1 MKKKKEPLQM
11 CFKMLQAKTNKIR
24 GRTQFKKYFTTKFH
38 AVENA
43 LKCQGQKRFCCV
55 LVLGLAGREKMRK
68 TTSKTISGVQG
79 QRAYR
84 FSNQLNTTWNFQ
96 FKI

>member
-1 MKKKKEPLQM
+1 MKKKRHYRCVSK
-11 CFKMLQAKTNKIR
+11 CYKRKNKIR

-84 FSNQLNTTWNFQ
+84 FSNQLKQTWNFQ

>member
-1 MKKKKEPLQM
+1 M

-43 LKCQGQKRFCCV
+43 LKCQGQKLFCCV

-84 FSNQLNTTWNFQ
+84 FSNQLKQTWNFQ